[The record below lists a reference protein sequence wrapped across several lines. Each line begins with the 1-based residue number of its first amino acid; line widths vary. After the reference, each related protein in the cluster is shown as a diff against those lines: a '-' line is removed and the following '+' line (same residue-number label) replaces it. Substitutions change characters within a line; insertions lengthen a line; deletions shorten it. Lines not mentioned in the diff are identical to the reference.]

1 MILMKSVKISIL
13 ILLSSFLAGC
23 KLTTENEISEVVG
36 EEFSSYSEATFDPL
50 RGQGSLSFE
59 DENILFYLVDL
70 EEGTVTTFE
79 SGEEVIHSLVAFHQ
93 EGEEYILESDTE
105 ELRFTILS
113 ESVVED
119 NETGVQYQ
127 YEFIE

>member
-1 MILMKSVKISIL
+1 MTKRVKVGILVLL
-13 ILLSSFLAGC
+13 ISFLAGC
-23 KLTTENEISEVVG
+23 RVTTENEISEVVG

-59 DENILFYLVDL
+59 DENILFYLIDL

-93 EGEEYILESDTE
+93 EGEEYILESDNH

-119 NETGVQYQ
+119 NKTGVQYQ